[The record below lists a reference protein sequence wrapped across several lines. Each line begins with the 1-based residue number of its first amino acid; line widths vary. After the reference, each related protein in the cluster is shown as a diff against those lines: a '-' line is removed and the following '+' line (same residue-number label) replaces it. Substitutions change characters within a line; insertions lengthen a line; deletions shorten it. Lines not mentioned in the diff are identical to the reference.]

1 MIKGWSDVIRFQR
14 LGTISLGIKNPDGSP
29 KAVDY
34 FVVPPEVAQVYGEK
48 PRELD
53 IMFPSD
59 DLEVIMPWYMK
70 RYGQQVGLI
79 CRGDNETAAL
89 KYTYALG
96 PGQKEYGLIIDNGKV
111 IHKETGEQLFV
122 FESMGKLWIR
132 IPCTRNCRF
141 RKNGSCRPVGLVN
154 VLLPKVP
161 GALGVY
167 TIATSSWNS
176 CANLH
181 GALKMLLDG
190 AGRIRFVETK
200 LKVKMQEAHPELKDG
215 KSVKTVVPVLMLDLG
230 PWTLEDLVMARL
242 KGGGKMLPPAAPVG
256 IIDNDDFEEKTPELL
271 FPGSRD
277 QKELPRALANS
288 SKEQEVPESP
298 NREIGTNAAEPEVPF
313 NPDDN
318 PDDIEEMPPLDA
330 EEVVN
335 VSSEPVS
342 APELESGATEPQ
354 TTAQAARTVSNNPQT
369 VEERR
374 SNKTTASRSQPSG
387 RRAPTDNS
395 APASPA
401 PNQME
406 FTAARPAEKMKARG
420 GAGDIA
426 WVRAQCTFGLLQG
439 KVVDVWA
446 EPNSQAVGKI
456 EGIMPGMVFAAVP
469 KRVVGSSQVVVDDIQ
484 VVAASAEAVVS

>member
-230 PWTLEDLVMARL
+230 PWTLEDLIMARL
-242 KGGGKMLPPAAPVG
+242 KGGGKMLPPTAPVG
-256 IIDNDDFEEKTPELL
+256 IIDNDDFEGKTPELL
-271 FPGSRD
+271 FPVSEKQSLPAPGEKREA
-277 QKELPRALANS
+277 QKEVPGSSDNQINADSSPEAPFNPEDDVEEVLPLDVEEVIDVSPEPVLAS
-288 SKEQEVPESP
+288 EP
-298 NREIGTNAAEPEVPF
+298 EPEVQVT
-313 NPDDN
+313 
-318 PDDIEEMPPLDA
+318 PPEA
-330 EEVVN
+330 VKQEP
-335 VSSEPVS
+335 PVS
-342 APELESGATEPQ
+342 RTGKEQQVSKATSRPQASGKRGPA
-354 TTAQAARTVSNNPQT
+354 N
-369 VEERR
+369 
-374 SNKTTASRSQPSG
+374 
-387 RRAPTDNS
+387 NS
-395 APASPA
+395 AGAA
-401 PNQME
+401 QNQME
-406 FTAARPAEKMKARG
+406 FTAARLGEKMKARG
-420 GAGDIA
+420 GAGDVA

-446 EPNSQAVGKI
+446 EPNTQAVAKI
-456 EGIMPGMVFAAVP
+456 EGMLPGTVFAAVP
-469 KRVVGSSQVVVDDIQ
+469 RRVVGNSQVVVNDVQII
-484 VVAASAEAVVS
+484 AASETAV